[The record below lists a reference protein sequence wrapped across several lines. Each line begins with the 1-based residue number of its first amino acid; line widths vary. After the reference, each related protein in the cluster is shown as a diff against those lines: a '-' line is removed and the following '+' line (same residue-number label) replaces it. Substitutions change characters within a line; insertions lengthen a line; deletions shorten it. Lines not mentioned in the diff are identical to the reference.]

1 MDREWQEL
9 DIENVPSDLFKPGA
23 WEFQESYIND
33 DRWAFPFMGVVG
45 VSLHGSRTEKY
56 RIRRPEGWEPE
67 KCPTCG
73 SHRKDLVYGRYGIY
87 SKTDKS
93 FRSKCGDKW
102 HDEPKA
108 PTHEEIMTP
117 RYWKDN
123 RGRWKQI
130 LAYHPDSE
138 HGPYVI
144 DGDGRNASWFINR
157 ESADIPPE

>member
-23 WEFQESYIND
+23 WEYQYFDGEDWNIIDFKTVYTTPYVFNKMKS
-33 DRWAFPFMGVVG
+33 
-45 VSLHGSRTEKY
+45 
-56 RIRRPEGWEPE
+56 RIRRPEGLEPSE
-67 KCPTCG
+67 CPNCG
-73 SHRKDLVYGRYGIY
+73 SNFKQSRPPFCRNE
-87 SKTDKS
+87 
-93 FRSKCGDKW
+93 W
-102 HDEPKA
+102 HDQPKE
-108 PTHEEIMTP
+108 PTHEEIMAP

-144 DGDGRNASWFINR
+144 DGDGRSASWFINR